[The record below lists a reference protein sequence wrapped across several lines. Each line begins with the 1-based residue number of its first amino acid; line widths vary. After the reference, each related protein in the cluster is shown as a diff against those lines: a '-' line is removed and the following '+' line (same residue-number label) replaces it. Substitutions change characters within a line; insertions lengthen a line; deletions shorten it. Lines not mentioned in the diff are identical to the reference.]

1 MLASQCSPRSG
12 GVAATD
18 ASRVRLPSSEG
29 LFFASRARHAA
40 AARLPR
46 IPSSYIGAWGSVW
59 AEQQRRKR
67 AALRSAPMFGFSRT
81 RLGTIN
87 LHGLMQRLGVGRRR
101 VIVWRVRPPEHSGS
115 PRRRAAAERRRQTKR
130 PWHRRFV
137 REKLQRQGSEPRM
150 IISGRKI
157 SIVVAR
163 PTALHHIVYFRKR
176 RQRGPHA
183 ICECQRRGPLD
194 AKNADRAHVR
204 DCAHVLAPRRN
215 KFTAVDGSTLIMLL
229 IGAFRKSRASSGG
242 LVVRKIRFDTLVYQ

>member
-1 MLASQCSPRSG
+1 MCRGAMLASQCSPRSG
-12 GVAATD
+12 RVAATE

-59 AEQQRRKR
+59 AEQQRRKS
-67 AALRSAPMFGFSRT
+67 ALRALSANVRVFSYAS
-81 RLGTIN
+81 GTIN
-87 LHGLMQRLGVGRRR
+87 LHGLMQQLGIGRRR
-101 VIVWRVRPPEHSGS
+101 VIVWRVRSPEDGGS

-130 PWHRRFV
+130 PWHRRVV

-150 IISGRKI
+150 IISGGKI
-157 SIVVAR
+157 NIGVAR

-183 ICECQRRGPLD
+183 ICECLRMHRACPNRG
-194 AKNADRAHVR
+194 
-204 DCAHVLAPRRN
+204 VLSWVKVSMQTRIN
-215 KFTAVDGSTLIMLL
+215 
-229 IGAFRKSRASSGG
+229 
-242 LVVRKIRFDTLVYQ
+242 

>member
-1 MLASQCSPRSG
+1 MSWCHAGQQGSPRSG

-67 AALRSAPMFGFSRT
+67 AALSANVRVFSGAR
-81 RLGTIN
+81 RLQRVWYDN
-87 LHGLMQRLGVGRRR
+87 LHGLMQQLGNGKRR
-101 VIVWRVRPPEHSGS
+101 VIVWGVRSPEDCGS

-130 PWHRRFV
+130 PWHRRVV
-137 REKLQRQGSEPRM
+137 REKFQRQGSEPRM
-150 IISGRKI
+150 IISGGKI

-163 PTALHHIVYFRKR
+163 PTALHHIVYLRKR
-176 RQRGPHA
+176 RQRGPWEHPHHA
-183 ICECQRRGPLD
+183 PCRL
-194 AKNADRAHVR
+194 NY
-204 DCAHVLAPRRN
+204 
-215 KFTAVDGSTLIMLL
+215 
-229 IGAFRKSRASSGG
+229 RASRRSIATSGG
-242 LVVRKIRFDTLVYQ
+242 VVVRKA